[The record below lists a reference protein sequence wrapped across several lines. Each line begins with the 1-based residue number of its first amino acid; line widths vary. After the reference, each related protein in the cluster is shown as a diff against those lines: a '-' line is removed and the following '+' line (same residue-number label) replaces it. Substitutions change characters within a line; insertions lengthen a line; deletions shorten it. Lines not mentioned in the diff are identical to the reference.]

1 MSLAVEARNLSIAYG
16 AQTVVRG
23 LDFRLEAGK
32 IHALLGRNGSGKTT
46 LLSVIAALRRPSSG
60 AILVDGAAPYEN
72 PAVTHEVALI
82 RASGDVPDTCRVREA
97 LKVAS
102 RFRPHWD
109 QDFADRLL
117 DRFKIEKRKRFSTL
131 SRGQQSAVGIVLG
144 LASRAPLTLL
154 DEAYLGLDA
163 PGRYV
168 FYQEL
173 LDDYIAHPRTIV
185 LSTHLIEEVA
195 DLFESVL
202 ILKDGGV
209 LLHESADALRSKGAA
224 IIGPA
229 DAVDAATRGLRV
241 VNQRMLGRTK
251 SVTVFGDLAE
261 DTIRTAKSAGLEI
274 APVPL
279 QDLFVHLTAPSEA
292 AS

>member
-16 AQTVVRG
+16 SQTVVRG
-23 LDFRLEAGK
+23 LSFSLEAGK
-32 IHALLGRNGSGKTT
+32 IHGLLGRNGSGKTT
-46 LLSVIAALRRPSSG
+46 LLSVIAALRQPNSG
-60 AILVDGAAPYEN
+60 TILVGGEAPYET
-72 PAVTHEVALI
+72 PRVTHEVALI
-82 RASGDVPDTCRVREA
+82 RASGDVPDSCRVGEA
-97 LKVAS
+97 LAVAA

-109 QDFADRLL
+109 QAFADRLL
-117 DRFKIEKRKRFSTL
+117 DRFKIARRKRYSTL

-144 LASRAPLTLL
+144 LASRAPLTLF

-202 ILKDGGV
+202 MINDGT
-209 LLHESADALRSKGAA
+209 LLIHDSADALRTRGAA

-229 DAVDAATRGLRV
+229 EAVDAATRGLTILNSRS
-241 VNQRMLGRTK
+241 LGRTK
-251 SVTVFGDLAE
+251 SVTVYGDIDDDSRRRIA
-261 DTIRTAKSAGLEI
+261 SAGIEV

-279 QDLFVHLTAPSEA
+279 QDLFVHLTAPSEV